1 MIERKKYVCLD
12 FEKRCLLEKYLKA
25 GFNIRE
31 IADKLGTS
39 EYTIH
44 YELRKNN
51 MTAANYDAATA
62 QKYKLRK
69 KQGAGDV

>member
-31 IADKLGTS
+31 IAYKLGTS

-51 MTAANYDAATA
+51 MTAANYDAAIA

>member
-1 MIERKKYVCLD
+1 M
-12 FEKRCLLEKYLKA
+12 EKVLEKYLKA

-39 EYTIH
+39 EHTIH

-51 MTAANYDAATA
+51 MTAATYDASLA
-62 QKYKLRK
+62 QKYRLRK
-69 KQGAGDV
+69 KQQKKKEKHRGR

>member
-51 MTAANYDAATA
+51 MTTANYDAATA

>member
-51 MTAANYDAATA
+51 MTAANYDAAIA

>member
-39 EYTIH
+39 EHTIH

-51 MTAANYDAATA
+51 MTAATYDASLA
-62 QKYKLRK
+62 QK
-69 KQGAGDV
+69 

>member
-1 MIERKKYVCLD
+1 MIERKKYVCLG
-12 FEKRCLLEKYLKA
+12 FEKRRLLEEYLKA
-25 GFNIRE
+25 GYNMRE
-31 IADKLGTS
+31 IANKLGTS
-39 EYTIH
+39 EYTIY

-51 MTAANYDAATA
+51 MTAATYDAATA